1 MSRTGM
7 KFQRIKAY
15 SRRVFLE
22 LIRDP
27 LSYVFALG
35 FPIVMLVVMTLVNS
49 SIPAEAGMKIFE
61 LESLAP
67 AVYIFG
73 LTFVMLFDALLL
85 SKDREEAFLIRLY
98 TSPMRD
104 GEFIVSYIFPTLVL
118 AVLQG
123 IITFLSALIISLGSG
138 GGFSVVG
145 ALASI
150 VVSVPSAVLMILLG
164 LFFGCLFNEK
174 AAPGISSV
182 VISAASLLGGIWMDI
197 EAMGGVWMKI
207 CSILPFYH
215 AVKSARMAYSLDFSG
230 IFVHVSVTAVYC
242 AVLLLADVLL
252 FRCKRTK

>member
-1 MSRTGM
+1 MSRISL

-15 SRRVFLE
+15 SRRVFIE

-49 SIPAEAGMKIFE
+49 SIPAEAEMKIFS

-85 SKDREEAFLIRLY
+85 SKDRGEAFLIRLY

-104 GEFIVSYIFPTLVL
+104 GEFIISYILPTLVL

-123 IITFLSALIISLGSG
+123 IITFLSAFIIALVNG
-138 GGFSVVG
+138 GGFSVSG

-150 VVSVPSAVLMILLG
+150 VVSLPSAVLMILLG
-164 LFFGCLFNEK
+164 LFFGCMFNEK
-174 AAPGISSV
+174 AAPGMSSV
-182 VISAASLLGGIWMDI
+182 VISAASLLGGIWMDV
-197 EAMGGVWMKI
+197 ESMGGVWMKI
-207 CSILPFYH
+207 CNVLPFYH
-215 AVKSARMAYSLDFSG
+215 AVKAARMAYSLDFSE
-230 IFVHVSVTAVYC
+230 ILVHISIVAGYC
-242 AVLLLADVLL
+242 AILLFTDILL
-252 FRCKRTK
+252 FRSKRTK